1 MSALRRQVPAVA
13 AWSLGGLVVVAAAVA
28 VAVTLTNADRGGEVD
43 VGSSLRSL
51 RSDPTALEPLL
62 TPELIEDMPVAPAEA
77 TIRGVVRQPD
87 GAPAPGSTVT
97 LFKMVT
103 GWPEWAK
110 DPVETAITNEAG
122 AFQFGVPRRY
132 GYLVEFENDAF
143 AGGLL
148 QVPAID
154 QDIDLQLRPGFSIVG
169 TVLNDVGAPVPK
181 ARVSMEAAPPDIRRA
196 RTAETAADGSYAFKN
211 VAAGPVRMVA
221 RHDSWQPVSAATILI
236 GDRGDAEFRFERPT
250 MPPLRGSVVSAE
262 TGDPVVGAE
271 IQILPIKHNLGLVE
285 PITAETARDGSFLL
299 EGLPR
304 AQMRMWVRHPAY
316 GVVSRTQPIGAAAAE
331 IAIELPRRTSVTGEL
346 VSRMES
352 AFRGGE
358 VLQLRDSAGELAF
371 AEVSE
376 DGSFAFDRDVSP
388 GLVDISSIGGA
399 LSFRTF
405 SGRSASARLGD
416 RPENRIAIDVMP
428 PPSVRGR
435 VVDADG
441 QPVAGAKIE
450 QTQELGDNVQSLRE
464 AALKLDI
471 VRAGTSLAQLSDPDE
486 LLAISRSDG
495 AFELRGVNIG
505 ELLVRLSCAG
515 YGSQLMS
522 LQMPAFGEVV
532 DLGDVTLRAGGRISG
547 RVMRGGRPLVGATV
561 TAFPLKP
568 GSRAGLSN
576 ADDARPHGARPASIV
591 SISGGGGRFELRG
604 LEPGRYEVRARSRG
618 RNARSD
624 KTVVTVTAGAPSR
637 PVAIAIR
644 AGRLLEGVVRNVA
657 GQPLA
662 DALISV
668 RGRPGEVTRSRTDG
682 TFSVE
687 LRQRRAELIVSLGDR
702 SMESVVAV
710 ERGQD
715 SVEVQLDALP
725 TCAIA
730 ATVFGVPN
738 RRRLQG
744 VLMRTKSIGDPDA
757 AAPLSRWMPTPDGE
771 LSRSG
776 VPSGRVLLE
785 FRCDGYAPLFV
796 EADLQ
801 ANEVNQLG
809 ELVFERGSRLRG
821 LVLDEARQPVVDA
834 VVLLGLESDFDLFES
849 SVRTATDGSFVIDGV
864 TSRSR
869 QLVVRHPAFAART
882 LEIELPRD
890 VLSIEPLPIVLER
903 GGTIEVVVPLP
914 EIPDNG
920 LVFLRR
926 DGRLVTST
934 VLDERG
940 YAWFSNRSAGAYS
953 VKLASREL
961 DERKVVVKPGVEVTR
976 LLF

>member
-1 MSALRRQVPAVA
+1 MRRQLPAVA
-13 AWSLGGLVVVAAAVA
+13 AWTLGGLVVVAAAVA
-28 VAVTLTNADRGGEVD
+28 VAVALTREDGG
-43 VGSSLRSL
+43 VGSNFRALRSEPK
-51 RSDPTALEPLL
+51 DLEPLL
-62 TPELIEDMPVAPAEA
+62 TPELIQDMPLTPAEA

-97 LFKMVT
+97 LYKMVT
-103 GWPEWAK
+103 GWPEWSK

-132 GYLVEFENDAF
+132 GYLVEFENDVF
-143 AGGLL
+143 AGGLK
-148 QVPAID
+148 QVPAIE
-154 QDIDLQLRPGFSIVG
+154 QDMQLQLRPGFSIVG

-181 ARVSMEAAPPDIRRA
+181 ARVSMEAAPPDSRRA
-196 RTAETAADGSYAFKN
+196 RTVETAADGSYAFTN

-221 RHDSWQPVSAATILI
+221 RHDSWQPVSASKILI

-250 MPPLRGSVVSAE
+250 MAPLRGAVVSAE
-262 TGDPVVGAE
+262 TGAPVVGATV
-271 IQILPIKHNLGLVE
+271 QTLPIKHTLGLVA
-285 PITAETARDGSFLL
+285 PITAATAADGSFLL

-304 AQMRMWVRHPAY
+304 AQMRMWVRHPDY
-316 GVVSRTQPIGAAAAE
+316 GVVSRTQSIGAAAAE
-331 IAIELPRRTSVTGEL
+331 ISIELPNRTSVTGTL
-346 VSRMES
+346 VSRMDA
-352 AFRGGE
+352 AFQGGE

-371 AEVSE
+371 AEVGE
-376 DGSFAFDRDVSP
+376 DGEFVFDRDVSP

-405 SGRSASARLGD
+405 SGRSAIVLLGE
-416 RPENRIAIDVMP
+416 RPENRITIEVMP
-428 PPSVRGR
+428 PPAVRGR
-435 VVDADG
+435 VVDG
-441 QPVAGAKIE
+441 EGRPVAGAKIE
-450 QTQELGDNVQSLRE
+450 QTQELGDNVQSIRE
-464 AALKLDI
+464 AAMTLDI
-471 VRAGTSLAQLSDPDE
+471 RRAGTSLAQLSDPDE
-486 LLAISRSDG
+486 LLAISDSDG
-495 AFELRGVNIG
+495 VFELRGMNIG
-505 ELLVRLSCAG
+505 ELLVRLSCEG
-515 YGSQLMS
+515 YGSQLMR
-522 LQMPAFGEVV
+522 LQMPPFGEAA
-532 DLGDVTLRAGGRISG
+532 DLGDVPLRASGRISG
-547 RVMRGGRPLVGATV
+547 RVLRGGRALVGATV
-561 TAFPLKP
+561 TASPLE
-568 GSRAGLSN
+568 ASN
-576 ADDARPHGARPASIV
+576 GGEPSAANRRRPHGARPSSLLAIA
-591 SISGGGGRFELRG
+591 GRGGRFELRG

-624 KTVVTVTAGAPSR
+624 TTVVTVMAGAPSR
-637 PVAIAIR
+637 PLEIAIR
-644 AGRLLEGVVRNVA
+644 AGRGLDGVVRNVA

-687 LRQRRAELIVSLGDR
+687 LTQRRAELIVSLGDR

-710 ERGQD
+710 ERDQE

-744 VLMRTKSIGDPDA
+744 VLMRTTAVGELAA
-757 AAPLSRWMPTPDGE
+757 AAPLSRWMPTPDGA

-776 VPSGRVLLE
+776 VPSGRVRLE
-785 FRCDGYAPLFV
+785 FRCDGYAPLFID
-796 EADLQ
+796 ENLQ

-821 LVLDEARQPVVDA
+821 LVLDEAQRPVPDA
-834 VVLLGLESDFDLFES
+834 VVLLGEESDFDLFAS
-849 SVRTATDGSFVIDGV
+849 SVRTASDGSFVIDGV

-869 QLVVRHPAFAART
+869 QVVVRHPAFAART
-882 LEIELPRD
+882 LKVELPRD
-890 VLSIEPLPIVLER
+890 VLAAEPLPIVLER
-903 GGTIEVVVPLP
+903 GGTIEVVVPLS
-914 EIPDNG
+914 EMPDNG

-961 DERKVVVKPGVEVTR
+961 DEREVVVKPGVEVTR